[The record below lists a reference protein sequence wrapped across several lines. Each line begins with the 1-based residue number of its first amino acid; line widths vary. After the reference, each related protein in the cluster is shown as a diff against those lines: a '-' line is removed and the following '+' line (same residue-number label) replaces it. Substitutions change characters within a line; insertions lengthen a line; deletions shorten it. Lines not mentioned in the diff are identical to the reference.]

1 MWMEKPKI
9 SYSTKSVIKFMQWY
23 GKHELQVVGYELRVE
38 SLKAWV
44 KIQRW
49 KFKSTSYE
57 LKSSK
62 QP

>member
-1 MWMEKPKI
+1 
-9 SYSTKSVIKFMQWY
+9 MQWY